1 MSDKPLQGRI
11 ALVTGASRGIGAAT
25 AEAMAAAGAHVIL
38 TARTVDSLEAVEER
52 IHNGGGSATIA
63 PLDLKDADAIGRL
76 AEAVQARW
84 GKIDTLIL
92 NAAMLGTL
100 TPLQHADAREF
111 ANVFTLNVSAQQA
124 MLAAFDALLR
134 KSDAPQLIGVTS
146 SVAARP
152 RAFWGVYGA
161 SKAAFEV
168 MLSAYAEENRNVGR
182 IKVAIIDPGATA
194 TKMREKAYPGEDPA
208 TIQPPAAVGQAIA
221 SLVASGFDSVHRERV
236 NQSV

>member
-1 MSDKPLQGRI
+1 MTEKPLKGRI

-25 AEAMAAAGAHVIL
+25 AEALAAAGAHVIL
-38 TARTVDSLEAVEER
+38 TARTVDDLEAVEDR
-52 IHNGGGSATIA
+52 IHNAGGSATIA

-76 AEAVQARW
+76 AEAVQSRW
-84 GKIDTLIL
+84 GKLDMLVL

-100 TPLQHADAREF
+100 APVQHADAREF
-111 ANVFTLNVSAQQA
+111 ADVFTLNVSAQQA
-124 MLAAFDALLR
+124 MLAAFDGLLR
-134 KSDAPQLIGVTS
+134 KSDQPQLVGVTS
-146 SVAARP
+146 SVAAKP

-168 MLSAYAEENRNVGR
+168 LLSAYAEENRNVGK

-194 TKMREKAYPGEDPA
+194 TKMRAKAYPGEDPA
-208 TIQPPAAVGQAIA
+208 KVQQPDVVGASIAALL
-221 SLVASGFDSVHRERV
+221 SSGFETIHRERV

>member
-1 MSDKPLQGRI
+1 MTEMPLKGRV

-25 AEAMAAAGAHVIL
+25 AEALAAAGAHVIL
-38 TARTVDSLEAVEER
+38 TARTGDGLEAVEER

-76 AEAVQARW
+76 ADAVHTRW
-84 GKIDTLIL
+84 GKLDILVL

-100 TPLQHADAREF
+100 SPLQHADAREF
-111 ANVFTLNVSAQQA
+111 ADVFTLNVSAQQA
-124 MLAAFDALLR
+124 MISAFDALLR
-134 KSDAPQLIGVTS
+134 KSTNAQLIGVTS

-208 TIQPPAAVGQAIA
+208 SIQQPAAVGDAIA
-221 SLVASGFDSVHRERV
+221 ALLAKGFDSIHRERV
-236 NQSV
+236 NHAV